1 MTLMSPTPTTT
12 TTSRPLY
19 SHNPRRFVFPTTQ
32 SLREHS
38 VESDGY
44 SEVFD
49 GDDLSS
55 NTNTLPSG
63 LTGLMNA
70 PFTSS
75 TTKKE
80 VCVCVCVHHSLTLC
94 MQEQANDVIFLPRF
108 YSHFISLQSIPHP
121 WCSLSQGWE
130 QHGSR

>member
-80 VCVCVCVHHSLTLC
+80 VCVCVFTTHLRCVCRNKQMMSYFCPGSILT
-94 MQEQANDVIFLPRF
+94 
-108 YSHFISLQSIPHP
+108 S
-121 WCSLSQGWE
+121 
-130 QHGSR
+130 